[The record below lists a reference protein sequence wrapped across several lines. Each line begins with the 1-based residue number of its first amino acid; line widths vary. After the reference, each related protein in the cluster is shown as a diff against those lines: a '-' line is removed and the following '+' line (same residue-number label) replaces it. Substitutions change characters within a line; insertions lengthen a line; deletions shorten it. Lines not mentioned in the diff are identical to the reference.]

1 MRRRL
6 RSPVILLVLPPLFWA
21 GNAIVGKAV
30 VGQIPPL
37 ALSFWRWLLA
47 FLILL
52 PFGLRGIANHW
63 REVRREWPL
72 LVALSVV
79 GVGAYNSFQY
89 LALQSTSAINVTLIG
104 SALPVVMLP
113 LSVFWLHERPRWPAY
128 LGVALSLAGVLA
140 VIARGDLSALL
151 R

>member
-104 SALPVVMLP
+104 SALILGGIVLVVRFR
-113 LSVFWLHERPRWPAY
+113 SV
-128 LGVALSLAGVLA
+128 
-140 VIARGDLSALL
+140 
-151 R
+151 